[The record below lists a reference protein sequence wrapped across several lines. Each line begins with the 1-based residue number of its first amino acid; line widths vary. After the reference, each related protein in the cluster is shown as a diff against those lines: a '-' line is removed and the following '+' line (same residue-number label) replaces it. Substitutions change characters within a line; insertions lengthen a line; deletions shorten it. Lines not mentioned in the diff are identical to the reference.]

1 MGESSHRKLRF
12 IREKH
17 KVRLDT
23 PFIHAVVRLC
33 GCLGRVRCPL
43 ASTPHSAAAL
53 RERAL
58 RDRAMRSRG
67 FASHEVCS
75 AVHTCLEPVSLWHRT
90 HHRQPANS
98 MVGFALREAFRATVR
113 GNQPRAFRVKRPRP
127 GDGTHAT
134 SSFGR
139 MTGRRLL
146 WLLPCVACTAAGE
159 RSPTR
164 LGATRSW
171 EERWAGAGQHI
182 VRRSLWAA
190 VRAVPLPYALRWS
203 QHVVDAVN
211 RGGADKRAAAFG
223 WRCVVG
229 RVRYRLTCGTHC
241 CHRERGAASR
251 SLLSDCR
258 GMLRLSAWTRGRVT
272 CAPVCG

>member
-1 MGESSHRKLRF
+1 
-12 IREKH
+12 
-17 KVRLDT
+17 
-23 PFIHAVVRLC
+23 
-33 GCLGRVRCPL
+33 
-43 ASTPHSAAAL
+43 
-53 RERAL
+53 
-58 RDRAMRSRG
+58 MRSRG

-98 MVGFALREAFRATVR
+98 IVGFALREALRATRKPTSCVSGETATTR
-113 GNQPRAFRVKRPRP
+113 RRHPR
-127 GDGTHAT
+127 T

-146 WLLPCVACTAAGE
+146 WLLPRVACTAAGE

-182 VRRSLWAA
+182 VHRSLWAA
-190 VRAVPLPYALRWS
+190 VRAVPPPYALRWS
-203 QHVVDAVN
+203 QQVVDAVN
-211 RGGADKRAAAFG
+211 RGGADKRAAAFVR
-223 WRCVVG
+223 RCVVG
-229 RVRYRLTCGTHC
+229 RVGYRLTCGTHW

-251 SLLSDCR
+251 SLLSDAEGRC
-258 GMLRLSAWTRGRVT
+258 GSRLSAMLRVRPCAGEHT
-272 CAPVCG
+272 YTAAVCAPGVLVAQRARRSARLRCAGCCATSGLQTLACHACARV

>member
-12 IREKH
+12 IPEKH

-98 MVGFALREAFRATVR
+98 IVGFALREALRATRKPTSCVSGETATTR
-113 GNQPRAFRVKRPRP
+113 RRHPR
-127 GDGTHAT
+127 T

-146 WLLPCVACTAAGE
+146 WLLPRVACTAAGE

-182 VRRSLWAA
+182 VRSLWAA
-190 VRAVPLPYALRWS
+190 VRAVPPPYALRWS
-203 QHVVDAVN
+203 QRVVDAVD
-211 RGGADKRAAAFG
+211 RGGAESVLRHLFG
-223 WRCVVG
+223 DV
-229 RVRYRLTCGTHC
+229 
-241 CHRERGAASR
+241 
-251 SLLSDCR
+251 
-258 GMLRLSAWTRGRVT
+258 
-272 CAPVCG
+272 